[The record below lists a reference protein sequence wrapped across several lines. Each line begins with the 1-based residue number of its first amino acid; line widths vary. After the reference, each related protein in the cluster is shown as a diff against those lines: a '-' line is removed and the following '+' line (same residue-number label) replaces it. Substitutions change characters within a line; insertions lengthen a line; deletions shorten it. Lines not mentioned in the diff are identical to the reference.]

1 MSLAGKTV
9 LVTRRREQSAELV
22 DLLERGGATVVVV
35 PVIEILPPESWT
47 ACDGALDRLRSY
59 DAVLLTS
66 ANAARSFLGRG
77 VERGISFDGIN
88 VIAIGE
94 ASRSAAA
101 TQGVRCATEHAFA
114 SARDLARHLLV
125 APVNGRQY
133 LFPCGD
139 LARGELPETLRRAGA
154 RVDRVEVYRTV
165 APPPEAVEPARNLL
179 TRGKADVVVF
189 ASPSAVRNL
198 CDLMGDGLTAALRC
212 AVVAVIGSTTETA
225 ARECGLDP
233 RIVAALPTAPALAAA
248 IENHFT

>member
-22 DLLERGGATVVVV
+22 DLLERGGAAVVVV

-47 ACDGALDRLRSY
+47 ACDRALDDLRSY

-66 ANAARSFLGRG
+66 SNAARFFVGRG
-77 VERGISFDGIN
+77 VERGISFDGVN
-88 VIAIGE
+88 VVAIGE
-94 ASRSAAA
+94 TSRSAAA
-101 TQGVRCATEHAFA
+101 AYGVSPATEHAFA

-125 APVNGRQY
+125 SPVKGRRY

-139 LARGELPETLRRAGA
+139 LARVELPEALGRAGA
-154 RVDRVEVYRTV
+154 HVDRVVVYRTV

-179 TRGKADVVVF
+179 TCGKADVVVF

-198 CDLMGDGLTAALRC
+198 CDLMGDGLTVALRS
-212 AVVAVIGSTTETA
+212 AVVAVIGATTETA

-233 RIVAALPTAPALAAA
+233 RIVAARPTASALAAA

>member
-22 DLLERGGATVVVV
+22 DLLERGGAAVVVV
-35 PVIEILPPESWT
+35 PVIEILPPENWA
-47 ACDGALDRLRSY
+47 ACDGALDDLRSY

-66 ANAARSFLGRG
+66 ANAARFFLGRG
-77 VERGISFDGIN
+77 VERGISFDGIE

-101 TQGVRCATEHAFA
+101 SRGVRCATEQAFA
-114 SARDLARHLLV
+114 NARELARHLLV
-125 APVNGRQY
+125 APVNGRRY

-139 LARGELPETLRRAGA
+139 LARSELPEALRRAGA
-154 RVDRVEVYRTV
+154 LVDRVEVYRTV
-165 APPPEAVEPARNLL
+165 APPSEAVEPARSLL
-179 TRGKADVVVF
+179 AGGKADVVVF

-198 CDLMGDGLTAALRC
+198 CDLMGDGLTMALRG
-212 AVVAVIGSTTETA
+212 AVAAVIGSTTETA

-233 RIVAALPTAPALAAA
+233 RIVAARPTASALAAA

>member
-22 DLLERGGATVVVV
+22 DLLERSGATVIVV

-47 ACDGALDRLRSY
+47 ACDRALDGLRSY

-66 ANAARSFLGRG
+66 SNAARFFLGRG

-88 VIAIGE
+88 VVAIGE

-101 TQGVRCATEHAFA
+101 AQGVSSATEHAFS

-125 APVNGRQY
+125 TPVNGRRY

-139 LARGELPETLRRAGA
+139 LARGELPEALRQAGA
-154 RVDRVEVYRTV
+154 HVDRVVVYRTV
-165 APPPEAVEPARNLL
+165 APPPGAVEPARDLL
-179 TRGKADVVVF
+179 TRGEADVVVF

-198 CDLMGDGLTAALRC
+198 LDLMGDGLTVALRS
-212 AVVAVIGSTTETA
+212 AVVAVIGPTTETA

-233 RIVAALPTAPALAAA
+233 RIVAAQPTASALAAA
-248 IENHFT
+248 IKNHFS